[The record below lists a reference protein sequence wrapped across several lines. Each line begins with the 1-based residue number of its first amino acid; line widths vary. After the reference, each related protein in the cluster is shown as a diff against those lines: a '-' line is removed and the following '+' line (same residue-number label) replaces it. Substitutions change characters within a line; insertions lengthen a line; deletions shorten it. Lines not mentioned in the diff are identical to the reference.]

1 VRCDWFNRRTED
13 QAMNK
18 NIGAAGRHG
27 RAEEM
32 IPFIENVGQPEM
44 KLFFLA
50 RYSVDG
56 FSTVDTK
63 VRARIGSRTT
73 IKRQ

>member
-1 VRCDWFNRRTED
+1 
-13 QAMNK
+13 MNK
-18 NIGAAGRHG
+18 NIGAAGQRD

-32 IPFIENVGQPEM
+32 IPFVENVARPEM
-44 KLFFLA
+44 KVLFLA
-50 RYSVDG
+50 RYPVDD